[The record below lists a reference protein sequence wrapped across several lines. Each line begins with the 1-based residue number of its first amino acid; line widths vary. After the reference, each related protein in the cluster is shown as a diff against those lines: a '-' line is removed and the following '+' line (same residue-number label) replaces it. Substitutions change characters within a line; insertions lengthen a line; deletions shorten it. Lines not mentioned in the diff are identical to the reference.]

1 MPVPMLPLPLPA
13 VSNIAQTIQLA
24 IAPVFLLAGIGAFLN
39 VMVGRLTRVVDRAR
53 ALEELHAASTGAEH
67 DRHVWELRLLNRRMS
82 VISSS
87 ITLCV
92 TSAVAV
98 CCLVGLLFITQLANL
113 PYRQAVAIAFVLAM
127 LLLIA
132 GLVLFL
138 YEIRLARR
146 AIRIRSE
153 LLEHPGR

>member
-1 MPVPMLPLPLPA
+1 MHSLPA
-13 VSNIAQTIQLA
+13 ISNIAQTIQLA
-24 IAPVFLLAGIGAFLN
+24 IAPVFLLAGVGAFLN
-39 VMVGRLTRVVDRAR
+39 VLTGRLSRVVDRAR
-53 ALEELHAASTGAEH
+53 WLEERHALADMEERRRLVT
-67 DRHVWELRLLNRRMS
+67 ELRRLDRRMTL
-82 VISSS
+82 SS
-87 ITLCV
+87 ISIWLCV
-92 TSAVAV
+92 ACAIAV
-98 CCLVGLLFITQLANL
+98 CVLVALLFITQLANL

>member
-1 MPVPMLPLPLPA
+1 MLPLPLPA

-53 ALEELHAASTGAEH
+53 MLEDLHAASTGPEH

-92 TSAVAV
+92 TSAIAV
-98 CCLVGLLFITQLANL
+98 CCLVGLLFITQLADL
-113 PYRQAVAIAFVLAM
+113 PYRRAVALAFVLAM
-127 LLLIA
+127 LLLIS

-153 LLEHPGR
+153 LLEHARR